1 MVCIPCI
8 VIPFVLWF
16 FHKYIQPYIV
26 KIWNPWKK
34 VEDSKGGGGDS
45 SAGLKC
51 PLNLGKESSG
61 TQDGDLSKSMEIGKE
76 EVTAGGDK
84 KRD

>member
-34 VEDSKGGGGDS
+34 VEGSHDGGGDTL
-45 SAGLKC
+45 AAAKC
-51 PLNLGKESSG
+51 PLRAKDACAQQVGFFSLLFLSLF
-61 TQDGDLSKSMEIGKE
+61 TLADLFLSLIHI
-76 EVTAGGDK
+76 
-84 KRD
+84 